1 MAASATRREPP
12 RITFTHDFH
21 ELVRGDLRPGAVLTL
36 RYDPLRIVRP
46 EDDYVFGDPGRPVVA
61 HLLFRS
67 GEPPLDRTLQ
77 SRLGMLSTP
86 DIDRTGN
93 GSMLTAQVPIPDD
106 ADRLEIWFTYASRR
120 GLEYDNDQGRNFW
133 FGFTE
138 AEFRLIDTDVVARD
152 GGAEFR
158 VRVAAAKDVD
168 KVTVRLRPVTAAAF
182 EKIELDL
189 ARTDEVDGDWPV
201 WSLAGVQ
208 LPAGAHVLFKL
219 YYWRAGVRYKD
230 DNEGRYFPS
239 PPPPVEIVPPPPP
252 ELAEAAKAW
261 S

>member
-1 MAASATRREPP
+1 MAAPARRREPP

-61 HLLFRS
+61 HLIV
-67 GEPPLDRTLQ
+67 GAGVPPIERTLQ
-77 SRLGMLSTP
+77 SRLGILKTP

-93 GSMLTAQVPIPDD
+93 GSMLTTQVAIPDD
-106 ADRLEIWFTYASRR
+106 ADRLEVWFTYASRR

-138 AEFRLIDTDVVARD
+138 TEFRLLDTDVVPRD

-158 VRVAAAKDVD
+158 VRVAAEKQIDR
-168 KVTVRLRPVTAAAF
+168 VTVRLRPVTAEAF
-182 EKIELDL
+182 DKAELEL
-189 ARTDEVDGDWPV
+189 ARTPEVHGDWPV
-201 WSLAGVQ
+201 WSLAGAP
-208 LPAGAHVLFKL
+208 LPVGAHVLFKL
-219 YYWRAGVRYKD
+219 YYWRGGVRYKD
-230 DNEGRYFPS
+230 DNEGRYYAS
-239 PPPPVEIVPPPPP
+239 PPPPVETVPPPPP
-252 ELAEAAKAW
+252 ELAAAAKAW